1 MNSRLQCTSFF
12 NPIFSIYL
20 YACVLF
26 LFMRGC
32 VWMGWNVWMCVCVCV
47 WVQGRISPPSLFL
60 LLSLFYLIHSFLI
73 DVLLI
78 DPVAVRAAP
87 LREASRDPSP
97 CALTGPGG
105 ALLPFG
111 SPWGSQRQQ
120 KETYL
125 TLAPRLLRPQLLLL
139 LLPLLFPCFYSAV
152 LTKNEIHNT
161 FYTFLYI
168 IYFIYKKRKKQP
180 KKN

>member
-1 MNSRLQCTSFF
+1 MC
-12 NPIFSIYL
+12 
-20 YACVLF
+20 
-26 LFMRGC
+26 GC
-32 VWMGWNVWMCVCVCV
+32 VYACVCVCK
-47 WVQGRISPPSLFL
+47 GGSLP
-60 LLSLFYLIHSFLI
+60 LLSFYLSYLLVLI

-111 SPWGSQRQQ
+111 SPWGSQRQH

-125 TLAPRLLRPQLLLL
+125 ILAPRLLRPQLLLL

-152 LTKNEIHNT
+152 LTKKIKYIIHFT
-161 FYTFLYI
+161 LFYTLFVL
-168 IYFIYKKRKKQP
+168 FIQKKKKTTQ
-180 KKN
+180 KN

>member
-1 MNSRLQCTSFF
+1 MRFI
-12 NPIFSIYL
+12 PDE
-20 YACVLF
+20 F

-32 VWMGWNVWMCVCVCV
+32 VWMGWNVWVCVCVCV
-47 WVQGRISPPSLFL
+47 CVCKGGSLP
-60 LLSLFYLIHSFLI
+60 LLSFYYSFYLSYLLVLI

-111 SPWGSQRQQ
+111 SPWGSQRHNTQR
-120 KETYL
+120 YSPYSCS
-125 TLAPRLLRPQLLLL
+125 APPQTPAAAPPAPPS
-139 LLPLLFPCFYSAV
+139 LPLFLFHCFNKKMKYILHFFV
-152 LTKNEIHNT
+152 YYL
-161 FYTFLYI
+161 FVLYI
-168 IYFIYKKRKKQP
+168 
-180 KKN
+180 

>member
-1 MNSRLQCTSFF
+1 MRFIL
-12 NPIFSIYL
+12 IYERMCMDGL
-20 YACVLF
+20 ECVDVR
-26 LFMRGC
+26 MR
-32 VWMGWNVWMCVCVCV
+32 VCV
-47 WVQGRISPPSLFL
+47 GARADLSPF
-60 LLSLFYLIHSFLI
+60 SLFYSFYLSYLPILI

-161 FYTFLYI
+161 FYKFLYI